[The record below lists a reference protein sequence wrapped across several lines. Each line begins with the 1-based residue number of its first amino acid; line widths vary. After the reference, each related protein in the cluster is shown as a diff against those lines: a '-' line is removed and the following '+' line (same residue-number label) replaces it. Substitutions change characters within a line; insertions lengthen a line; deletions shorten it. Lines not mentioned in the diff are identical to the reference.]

1 MSLLFS
7 RMFKNL
13 LKEIRIYAQ
22 KFIDRG
28 KDFNLE
34 LAIKTRII
42 SDGLKYSLATGNWG
56 DVKKAHQARAGVSQV
71 SSDMLSFLFTN
82 VSSIAVSFLLTV
94 HSLLIEFQGAHLF
107 PHWLFIHKGVE
118 QVDLRFDSFPLAPC
132 KLAYRTRWQAGQTQA
147 AS

>member
-1 MSLLFS
+1 MHVN

-71 SSDMLSFLFTN
+71 ISRVYDMPFMRL
-82 VSSIAVSFLLTV
+82 
-94 HSLLIEFQGAHLF
+94 
-107 PHWLFIHKGVE
+107 
-118 QVDLRFDSFPLAPC
+118 
-132 KLAYRTRWQAGQTQA
+132 KL
-147 AS
+147 

>member
-1 MSLLFS
+1 MYLVSSVFFS
-7 RMFKNL
+7 EFSMFKNL

-22 KFIDRG
+22 KYIDKG

-71 SSDMLSFLFTN
+71 GL
-82 VSSIAVSFLLTV
+82 
-94 HSLLIEFQGAHLF
+94 G
-107 PHWLFIHKGVE
+107 
-118 QVDLRFDSFPLAPC
+118 
-132 KLAYRTRWQAGQTQA
+132 
-147 AS
+147 

>member
-1 MSLLFS
+1 MIQYCLILFLDIFS

-13 LKEIRIYAQ
+13 LKEVRIYAQ

-56 DVKKAHQARAGVSQV
+56 DQKKAHQARAGVSQV
-71 SSDMLSFLFTN
+71 QF
-82 VSSIAVSFLLTV
+82 
-94 HSLLIEFQGAHLF
+94 
-107 PHWLFIHKGVE
+107 
-118 QVDLRFDSFPLAPC
+118 
-132 KLAYRTRWQAGQTQA
+132 
-147 AS
+147 

>member
-1 MSLLFS
+1 MACFPSSS

-71 SSDMLSFLFTN
+71 RS
-82 VSSIAVSFLLTV
+82 
-94 HSLLIEFQGAHLF
+94 
-107 PHWLFIHKGVE
+107 PE
-118 QVDLRFDSFPLAPC
+118 QVSV
-132 KLAYRTRWQAGQTQA
+132 
-147 AS
+147 SV

>member
-1 MSLLFS
+1 MLVHASPFFIS
-7 RMFKNL
+7 VFARMFKNL

-71 SSDMLSFLFTN
+71 SSRLLCLCLFAC
-82 VSSIAVSFLLTV
+82 VS
-94 HSLLIEFQGAHLF
+94 
-107 PHWLFIHKGVE
+107 
-118 QVDLRFDSFPLAPC
+118 
-132 KLAYRTRWQAGQTQA
+132 
-147 AS
+147 

>member
-1 MSLLFS
+1 MFCGLFHVYNTILFD

-13 LKEIRIYAQ
+13 LKEVRIYAQ

-56 DVKKAHQARAGVSQV
+56 DQKKAHQARAGVSQV
-71 SSDMLSFLFTN
+71 RWPLYLCIHGKDLQGQQVFISLNISDF
-82 VSSIAVSFLLTV
+82 V
-94 HSLLIEFQGAHLF
+94 F
-107 PHWLFIHKGVE
+107 PW
-118 QVDLRFDSFPLAPC
+118 
-132 KLAYRTRWQAGQTQA
+132 
-147 AS
+147 

>member
-1 MSLLFS
+1 MFFRALPENYITFVFLIFLRLINMYLVSSVFFS
-7 RMFKNL
+7 EFSMFKNL

-22 KFIDRG
+22 KYIDKG

-71 SSDMLSFLFTN
+71 GL
-82 VSSIAVSFLLTV
+82 
-94 HSLLIEFQGAHLF
+94 G
-107 PHWLFIHKGVE
+107 
-118 QVDLRFDSFPLAPC
+118 
-132 KLAYRTRWQAGQTQA
+132 
-147 AS
+147 

>member
-1 MSLLFS
+1 
-7 RMFKNL
+7 MFKNL

-71 SSDMLSFLFTN
+71 ISTERLYSTYTQEQTTDRSPINLLLNVLYHIFT
-82 VSSIAVSFLLTV
+82 IF
-94 HSLLIEFQGAHLF
+94 HF
-107 PHWLFIHKGVE
+107 
-118 QVDLRFDSFPLAPC
+118 
-132 KLAYRTRWQAGQTQA
+132 
-147 AS
+147 

>member
-1 MSLLFS
+1 MFQDDITSNMSVFP

-71 SSDMLSFLFTN
+71 MCFFVRFMS
-82 VSSIAVSFLLTV
+82 VFLL
-94 HSLLIEFQGAHLF
+94 LLYYVQMHTFIKLF
-107 PHWLFIHKGVE
+107 F
-118 QVDLRFDSFPLAPC
+118 FC
-132 KLAYRTRWQAGQTQA
+132 
-147 AS
+147 